1 METTSSI
8 SDTRKDF
15 PSLVSGLVA
24 HGGRHLV
31 TKNGKDAAVVLSADE
46 YESLIETLNI
56 LVDVDTMDAVTLG
69 RSQIAAGDVVNFED
83 L

>member
-8 SDTRKDF
+8 SDTRKDLA
-15 PSLVSGLVA
+15 SLVRGLVA
-24 HGGRHLV
+24 HGGRHRV
-31 TKNGKDAAVVLSADE
+31 TKNGKDAAVVLPVDD

-56 LVDVDTMDAVTLG
+56 LTDPDSMKAVEIGL
-69 RSQIAAGDVVNFED
+69 SQIKTGDVVDFSD